1 MYIDERSFRKNESFD
16 KNKRIS
22 VLGSTGSIGTQT
34 LEVAEHM
41 GLAIDTLTA
50 GSDVKGLCEQCRKFS
65 PRAAALSDENAAHEL
80 KALLSDTDI
89 KVYGG
94 KDGVVDAAGD
104 MLSDTAIVAISGM
117 AAAEPMIAAAHAV
130 PRIGM
135 ANKEAIV
142 AAGDLLLSS
151 IKDAGAELIPIDS
164 EHSAIFQCL
173 KCAPDSNATY
183 GGAGKR
189 TLKRILLTASG
200 GPFYGKTRKELE
212 GVTPATALAHPTW
225 RMGRK
230 ITIDSATLMNKGFEV
245 IEAMRLF
252 GVPADKI
259 KVVVQRESIIH
270 SMVELCDGAIIAQ
283 LAPPDMRCAIQ
294 YAITYPDRSPSLSGE
309 VDFDAL
315 GAITFGSPDMETFPL
330 LALAYDSAAKGG
342 TYPAA
347 MSAADEVAVGAFLLG
362 KISFYGIYD
371 IVLSVRDKTA
381 RTGDFSL
388 DEIFEAD
395 TAARELAREMIYGK

>member
-1 MYIDERSFRKNESFD
+1 MCNDEKSFRD
-16 KNKRIS
+16 NKRIS

-50 GSDVKGLCEQCRKFS
+50 GSDVKGLCGQCRKFS
-65 PRAAALSDENAAHEL
+65 PRAAALSDENAAREL

-94 KDGVVDAAGD
+94 KSGVVDAAGG

-130 PRIGM
+130 PRVGM

-173 KCAPDSNATY
+173 KCAPGS
-183 GGAGKR
+183 GAGKR

-212 GVTPATALAHPTW
+212 DVTPATALAHPTW

-294 YAITYPDRSPSLSGE
+294 YAITYPERSPSLSGE
-309 VDFDAL
+309 VDFDVL

-347 MSAADEVAVGAFLLG
+347 MSAADEIAVGAFLLG

-371 IVLSVRDKTA
+371 IVLSVRDKIA

>member
-1 MYIDERSFRKNESFD
+1 MCND
-16 KNKRIS
+16 NKRIS

-41 GLAIDTLTA
+41 GLMIDTLTA
-50 GSDVKGLCEQCRKFS
+50 GCDVKGLYEQCRKFS

-80 KALLSDTDI
+80 KSLLSDTDI

-94 KDGVVDAAGD
+94 KDGVVDAAGEIV
-104 MLSDTAIVAISGM
+104 SDTAVVAISGM

-130 PRIGM
+130 PRVGM

-173 KCAPDSNATY
+173 KCAPDSSAGDS
-183 GGAGKR
+183 GGSRA
-189 TLKRILLTASG
+189 LKRILLTASG

-212 GVTPATALAHPTW
+212 GVTPETALAHPTW

-270 SMVELCDGAIIAQ
+270 SMVEFCDGAIIAQ

-294 YAITYPDRSPSLSGE
+294 YAITYPERSPSLSGE

-315 GAITFGSPDMETFPL
+315 GGITFGSPDMETFPL

-347 MSAADEVAVGAFLLG
+347 MSAADEIAVGAFLLG

-371 IVLSVRDKTA
+371 IVLSVRDKIA
-381 RTGDFSL
+381 RKGDFSL
-388 DEIFEAD
+388 DEIFDAD
-395 TAARELAREMIYGK
+395 MAARGLAREMIYGK

>member
-1 MYIDERSFRKNESFD
+1 MCNDEKSFRKNESFH

-50 GSDVKGLCEQCRKFS
+50 GSDVKGIYEQCRKFS

-80 KALLSDTDI
+80 KTLLADTDI

-94 KDGVVDAAGD
+94 RSGVADAAGGII
-104 MLSDTAIVAISGM
+104 SDTAIVAISGM

-173 KCAPDSNATY
+173 KCAPDGN
-183 GGAGKR
+183 AGKR

-200 GPFYGKTRKELE
+200 GPFYGKTRRELE
-212 GVTPATALAHPTW
+212 GVTPQTALAHPTW

-330 LALAYDSAAKGG
+330 LALAYDSASKGG
-342 TYPAA
+342 TYPVA
-347 MSAADEVAVGAFLLG
+347 MSAADEIAVGAFLLG

-371 IVLSVRDKTA
+371 VVLSVRDKIA

-395 TAARELAREMIYGK
+395 AAARELAREMIYGK

>member
-1 MYIDERSFRKNESFD
+1 MCNDEKSFRD
-16 KNKRIS
+16 NKRIS

-50 GSDVKGLCEQCRKFS
+50 GSDVKGLYGQCRKFS

-94 KDGVVDAAGD
+94 KDGVVDAAGG
-104 MLSDTAIVAISGM
+104 MVSDTAIVAISGM

-173 KCAPDSNATY
+173 KCAPGSGA
-183 GGAGKR
+183 GCAGKR

-371 IVLSVRDKTA
+371 IVLSVRDKIA